1 MSGVCPNML
10 DEEYVLP
17 PPPTQSYVICTTP
30 RSGSTM
36 LCKLLAATKIA
47 GNPGSHFHE
56 PSLSAWLG
64 YYDLQGELFSS
75 DEEALEAVFAAAF
88 EVGKGE
94 TNIFGLRL
102 QCDSFAFFT
111 DQLRLLHPNFAS
123 DRERMKA
130 VFGTT
135 HFIYLKREDHLNQAI
150 SRLRAQQTGLWHLKA
165 DGSDLERKEPEHSG
179 GYERQKIGAYIQQA
193 ITQNEEWVRW
203 FAEQSIMPLAVT
215 YTELSRNPQAALSR
229 VLAHIGLDR
238 AAGNAVP
245 VQTRKLSDETS
256 LAWRER
262 YISETADG
270 A

>member
-1 MSGVCPNML
+1 MV
-10 DEEYVLP
+10 
-17 PPPTQSYVICTTP
+17 
-30 RSGSTM
+30 
-36 LCKLLAATKIA
+36 CKLLAATKIA

-56 PSLSAWLG
+56 PSLSAWQG
-64 YYDLQGELFSS
+64 YYGLQGEHFSS

-94 TNIFGLRL
+94 TDMFGLRL
-102 QCDSFAFFT
+102 QRDSFAFFS

-123 DRERMKA
+123 DRERMEA
-130 VFGTT
+130 VFGSTQ
-135 HFIYLKREDHLNQAI
+135 FIYLKREDHLDQAI

-179 GYERQKIGAYIQQA
+179 GYERQKIDVYIQES

-203 FAEQSIMPLAVT
+203 FVEQSIMPLVIT

-229 VLAHIGLDR
+229 ILDHIGLDR
-238 AAGNAVP
+238 AVGNTVP
-245 VQTRKLSDETS
+245 AQTRKLADETS

-262 YISETADG
+262 FIAETATG